1 MKPSLCLALALGLS
15 WAGYAKELQQL
26 NNGIRV
32 TPIKVAPA
40 KMVDGQV
47 VFGEWQNYS
56 EPVAGCFGAEHWDGF
71 DPDSTGFPED
81 EDGCGLGSARWFFG
95 PSYCNGAATNDMNDA
110 TAGAQSTF
118 TNFSWYWY
126 CGGSGSEQ
134 CIIAVFT
141 GEDFT
146 TGCGGFGGF
155 YSGVGYDF
163 GSIGCNPGGYYY
175 TNVDLTGSGLFHQM
189 PNDGDGVYQVI
200 YLTTGNAP
208 ATCAQPMLWGNGA
221 GRPGTSGEEQ
231 WDDDN
236 PRDSA
241 YQAEECYSYAY
252 GLCPDPLGAS
262 QSFGD
267 GTDNCGGGCDAVI
280 TKVKARVKDGRCTVK
295 VKGTDP
301 TPGDTF
307 TVTNNRTGESKS
319 VTANDRNKWKTKFK
333 NAGCNGGTVTAC
345 DQTEPYVC
353 NCQLAET
360 GACLLC
366 EDDSGIACLDVA
378 TEAECLSLGGEFQ
391 GNGTLCPSGHPGPD
405 ADVCTGAGKECFFT
419 DATGCVITC
428 EGRCRA
434 ESGSCC
440 FGFGF
445 DATCECLSP

>member
-267 GTDNCGGGCDAVI
+267 GTDNCGGGGSCASD
-280 TKVKARVKDGRCTVK
+280 
-295 VKGTDP
+295 
-301 TPGDTF
+301 
-307 TVTNNRTGESKS
+307 
-319 VTANDRNKWKTKFK
+319 
-333 NAGCNGGTVTAC
+333 GCNGNESLKASARAKGCGCQVKGVLKNATPGAVYGIQLPSGQCVQTAANNRGKAKAK
-345 DQTEPYVC
+345 E
-353 NCQLAET
+353 
-360 GACLLC
+360 
-366 EDDSGIACLDVA
+366 
-378 TEAECLSLGGEFQ
+378 
-391 GNGTLCPSGHPGPD
+391 CPSVSGNVSVP
-405 ADVCTGAGKECFFT
+405 
-419 DATGCVITC
+419 TC
-428 EGRCRA
+428 GLSRA
-434 ESGSCC
+434 VNC
-440 FGFGF
+440 
-445 DATCECLSP
+445 P